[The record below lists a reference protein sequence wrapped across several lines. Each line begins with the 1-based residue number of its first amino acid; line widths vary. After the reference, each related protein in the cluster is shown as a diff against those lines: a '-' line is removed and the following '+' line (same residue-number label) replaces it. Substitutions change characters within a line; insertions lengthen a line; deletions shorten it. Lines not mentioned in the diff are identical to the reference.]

1 MGFHLVETP
10 GQAFPQIP
18 GTETSSRQSLFNDAK
33 KRMKPGDI
41 ILISR
46 LYLTR
51 TNPVK
56 TQDSLMDKWL
66 PTLSDFV
73 NNMEKQGLIVV
84 VAGPPPLY
92 QFPDIRACRD
102 QSFNSCS
109 IPRQDIAPVI
119 DDIYGALHIIAKS
132 QKNLKI
138 LNVFEQ
144 LCPSQQNRC
153 YPGIDR
159 HMTMR
164 DRDHLNVYGSELLE
178 QTFMELVSLKFTNN
192 QKN

>member
-1 MGFHLVETP
+1 
-10 GQAFPQIP
+10 
-18 GTETSSRQSLFNDAK
+18 
-33 KRMKPGDI
+33 
-41 ILISR
+41 
-46 LYLTR
+46 
-51 TNPVK
+51 
-56 TQDSLMDKWL
+56 MDKWL

-132 QKNLKI
+132 HKNLKI